1 MNNNE
6 NNINEPKTR
15 YGSVIAAS
23 IFLIILIIIIL
34 VTLLTPRNGSNNK
47 EKEITYDEVT
57 EIINNYDKY
66 DKESLKYYD
75 YKLTFNEL
83 IYVEGKYDAKNSISY
98 NEKKRIDDSE
108 NFSILEGKID
118 ETTYYFKDGI
128 NDYSSLTKEEI
139 TTIIHDFTI
148 QFIDDFIRYDSS
160 LYLKID
166 KNNKYYLNENKEL
179 KVKKDDEEILIN
191 EFGNVLSGK
200 IKYLNKLCKFIVNYW
215 VILCLKTSE

>member
-23 IFLIILIIIIL
+23 ILLIILIIIIIL

-47 EKEITYDEVT
+47 EKEITYDEIT

-200 IKYLNKLCKFIVNYW
+200 IKYLNKLCKFIVNY
-215 VILCLKTSE
+215 

>member
-6 NNINEPKTR
+6 NNINELKTR

-23 IFLIILIIIIL
+23 ILLIILIIIIIL

-200 IKYLNKLCKFIVNYW
+200 IKYLNKLCKFIVNY
-215 VILCLKTSE
+215 

>member
-23 IFLIILIIIIL
+23 ILLIILIIIIIL

-83 IYVEGKYDAKNSISY
+83 IYVEGKYDAKNSVSY

-108 NFSILEGKID
+108 SFSNIEGKND
-118 ETTYYFKDGI
+118 GATYYFKDGI
-128 NDYSSLTKEEI
+128 NDYSSLTKEE
-139 TTIIHDFTI
+139 TNTIIHDFNI

-191 EFGNVLSGK
+191 EFGNAIKGK
-200 IKYLNKLCKFIVNYW
+200 IKYLNKLCKFIVNY
-215 VILCLKTSE
+215 

>member
-23 IFLIILIIIIL
+23 ILLIILIIIIIL

-148 QFIDDFIRYDSS
+148 QFIDYFIRYDSS

-200 IKYLNKLCKFIVNYW
+200 IKYLNKLCKFIVNY
-215 VILCLKTSE
+215 

>member
-23 IFLIILIIIIL
+23 ILLIILIIIIIL

-66 DKESLKYYD
+66 NKESLKYYD

-200 IKYLNKLCKFIVNYW
+200 IKYLNKLCKFIVNY
-215 VILCLKTSE
+215 

>member
-23 IFLIILIIIIL
+23 ILLIILIIIIIL

-47 EKEITYDEVT
+47 EKEIAYDEVT

-75 YKLTFNEL
+75 YKLTFNKS
-83 IYVEGKYDAKNSISY
+83 IYVEGKYDAKNTISY
-98 NEKKRIDDSE
+98 NEKKRIDDTE
-108 NFSILEGKID
+108 NFSIIEGKID

-128 NDYSSLTKEEI
+128 NDYSSLTKEE
-139 TTIIHDFTI
+139 TKTIIHDFNI

-191 EFGNVLSGK
+191 EYGNVINGK
-200 IKYLNKLCKFIVNYW
+200 IKYLNKLCKFIVNY
-215 VILCLKTSE
+215 

>member
-23 IFLIILIIIIL
+23 ILLIILIIIIIL

-179 KVKKDDEEILIN
+179 KVKKDDEEILIS

-200 IKYLNKLCKFIVNYW
+200 IKYLNKLCKFIVNY
-215 VILCLKTSE
+215 

>member
-23 IFLIILIIIIL
+23 ILLIILIIIIIL
-34 VTLLTPRNGSNNK
+34 VALLTPRNGSNNK
-47 EKEITYDEVT
+47 EKEIAYDEVT

-75 YKLTFNEL
+75 YKLTFNKS
-83 IYVEGKYDAKNSISY
+83 IYVEGKYDAKNTISY
-98 NEKKRIDDSE
+98 NEKKRIDDTE
-108 NFSILEGKID
+108 NFSIIEGKID

-128 NDYSSLTKEEI
+128 NDYSSLTKEE
-139 TTIIHDFTI
+139 TKTIIHDFNI

-191 EFGNVLSGK
+191 EYGNVINGK
-200 IKYLNKLCKFIVNYW
+200 IKYLNKLCKFIVNY
-215 VILCLKTSE
+215 

>member
-6 NNINEPKTR
+6 NNINELKTR

-23 IFLIILIIIIL
+23 ILLIILIIIIIL

-47 EKEITYDEVT
+47 EKEIAYDEVT

-75 YKLTFNEL
+75 YKLTFNES
-83 IYVEGKYDAKNSISY
+83 IYIEGKYDAKNTILY

-108 NFSILEGKID
+108 SFSNLEGKID

-128 NDYSSLTKEEI
+128 NDYSSLTKEEAK
-139 TTIIHDFTI
+139 TIIHDFNI

-160 LYLKID
+160 LYLEID

-179 KVKKDDEEILIN
+179 RVKKDDEEILIN
-191 EFGNVLSGK
+191 EYGNVINGK
-200 IKYLNKLCKFIVNYW
+200 IKYLNKLCEFIVNYE
-215 VILCLKTSE
+215 II

>member
-200 IKYLNKLCKFIVNYW
+200 IKYLNKLCKFIVNY
-215 VILCLKTSE
+215 

>member
-23 IFLIILIIIIL
+23 ILLIILIIIIIL

-98 NEKKRIDDSE
+98 NERKRIDDSE

-118 ETTYYFKDGI
+118 GTTYYFKDGI

-139 TTIIHDFTI
+139 TTIIHDFNI

-179 KVKKDDEEILIN
+179 RVKKDDEEILIN

-200 IKYLNKLCKFIVNYW
+200 IKYLNKLCKFIVNY
-215 VILCLKTSE
+215 

>member
-23 IFLIILIIIIL
+23 ILLIILIIIIIL

-200 IKYLNKLCKFIVNYW
+200 IKYLNKLCKFIVNY
-215 VILCLKTSE
+215 

>member
-6 NNINEPKTR
+6 NNISEPKTR
-15 YGSVIAAS
+15 YGSVIASS
-23 IFLIILIIIIL
+23 ILLIILIIIIL
-34 VTLLTPRNGSNNK
+34 LVALLTPRSGKDNK

-75 YKLTFNEL
+75 YKLTSNEL
-83 IYVEGKYDAKNSISY
+83 SYVEGKYDAKNSISY
-98 NEKKRIDDSE
+98 SEKKRIDDSE
-108 NFSILEGKID
+108 NFSNLEGKID

-128 NDYSSLTKEEI
+128 NDYSSLTKEE
-139 TTIIHDFTI
+139 TKTIIHDFNI

-179 KVKKDDEEILIN
+179 RVKKDDEEILIN
-191 EFGNVLSGK
+191 EFGNVINGK
-200 IKYLNKLCKFIVNYW
+200 IKYLNKLCKFIVNY
-215 VILCLKTSE
+215 

>member
-23 IFLIILIIIIL
+23 VLLIILIIIILL

-83 IYVEGKYDAKNSISY
+83 SYVEGKFDAKNSVSY

-108 NFSILEGKID
+108 SFSSIEGKID
-118 ETTYYFKDGI
+118 GTTYYFKDGI
-128 NDYSSLTKEEI
+128 NDYSSLTKEE
-139 TTIIHDFTI
+139 TNTIIHDFNI

-179 KVKKDDEEILIN
+179 KVKNDDEEILIN

-200 IKYLNKLCKFIVNYW
+200 IKYLNKLCKFIVNY
-215 VILCLKTSE
+215 

>member
-23 IFLIILIIIIL
+23 ILLIILIIIIL
-34 VTLLTPRNGSNNK
+34 LVVLLTPRNVKDNK

-83 IYVEGKYDAKNSISY
+83 SYVEGKYDAKNGISY
-98 NEKKRIDDSE
+98 SEKKRIDDSE
-108 NFSILEGKID
+108 SFSNIEGKID

-128 NDYSSLTKEEI
+128 NDYSSLAKEE
-139 TTIIHDFTI
+139 TKTIIHDFNI

-166 KNNKYYLNENKEL
+166 KNNKYYLNENKQL

-191 EFGNVLSGK
+191 EFGNVMNGK
-200 IKYLNKLCKFIVNYW
+200 IKYLNKLCKFIVNY
-215 VILCLKTSE
+215 

>member
-23 IFLIILIIIIL
+23 ILLIILIIIIL
-34 VTLLTPRNGSNNK
+34 LVALLTPRNGSNNK

-75 YKLTFNEL
+75 YKLTFNES
-83 IYVEGKYDAKNSISY
+83 IYVEGKYDAKNSVSY
-98 NEKKRIDDSE
+98 SEKKRIDDTKS
-108 NFSILEGKID
+108 FSNIEGKID

-128 NDYSSLTKEEI
+128 NDYSSLTKEE
-139 TTIIHDFTI
+139 TKTIIHDFNI
-148 QFIDDFIRYDSS
+148 QFIDDCIRYDSS

-191 EFGNVLSGK
+191 EFGNVLNGK
-200 IKYLNKLCKFIVNYW
+200 IKYVNKLCKFIVSY
-215 VILCLKTSE
+215 